1 MVLGGGIGLGL
12 RKILEPLHNANHSD
26 ASLILIASLGY
37 FVTSA
42 LTLRIKRKEIGPLD
56 HEKAEAGFVEGLIE
70 MRQGFSFLFQHA
82 DAARGIIATA
92 IQRGGLTALVLIAL
106 LLERNSF
113 HLSSR
118 PEAGLSGL
126 AVALTIAGV
135 GITFGALAAPIGV
148 ARVGRHT
155 WIRYMMIGSALSP
168 VLLAISASPFT
179 LYIAS
184 FFTSFFGQSLKVT
197 NDALV
202 QAKID
207 DIYRGRV
214 FAVYDV
220 LVNGAIVSGAVLA
233 ALVLPTSGKTAIV
246 PVLISLAYL
255 AALVLLRPSKFRA
268 GLPTIA

>member
-1 MVLGGGIGLGL
+1 MHRRGITFNLTFKFQTFAHGHDGHAMPPQIAAHNYGVARLHVL
-12 RKILEPLHNANHSD
+12 RRD
-26 ASLILIASLGY
+26 
-37 FVTSA
+37 
-42 LTLRIKRKEIGPLD
+42 
-56 HEKAEAGFVEGLIE
+56 VE
-70 MRQGFSFLFQHA
+70 RVFQHA

-255 AALVLLRPSKFRA
+255 AALVLQNS
-268 GLPTIA
+268 GLVCPPLHEFFSSTLFTKGSFF